1 MEHPETLHPHEFQH
15 TIVSLYGDRG
25 AVWLQ
30 RLPTLIDE
38 CEARWSIAV
47 GPPLPGLT
55 YNYVAPATGLDGAG
69 LILKLGVPNPEL
81 LSEIDAL
88 RFYQGRGCVRLLA
101 WDREVGALL
110 LERLQPGTPLSRLC
124 PGYDERATSIAA
136 GVMRALWRPA
146 PEEHAFVT
154 VGRWAA
160 GFQRLRAR
168 FDGET
173 GPLPE
178 GRVRQAEQIFA
189 DLLASAAEPTLLHGD
204 LHHDNILDAGHG
216 TWRAIDPK
224 GVVGEPAYEVGA
236 LLRNPFPALLS
247 WPQPERILA
256 RRLDQL
262 SAELGLDR
270 QRLLDW
276 ALAQAVLS
284 AWWCVEDRVPCL
296 EGALACAEL
305 LAGLQGSR
313 TAA

>member
-1 MEHPETLHPHEFQH
+1 MEQPATLHQHEFEQ

-25 AVWLQ
+25 AAWLQ
-30 RLPTLIDE
+30 GLSSLIAG

-47 GPPLPGLT
+47 GMPLPHLT
-55 YNYVAPATGLDGAG
+55 YNYVAPATGPDGTAQ
-69 LILKLGVPNPEL
+69 ILKLGVPNPEL

-88 RFYQGRGCVRLLA
+88 RFYRGRGCVRLLA
-101 WDREVGALL
+101 WDTGVGALL
-110 LERLQPGTPLSRLC
+110 LERLLPGTPLSRLC
-124 PGYDERATSIAA
+124 PGDDERATSAAA

-146 PEEHAFVT
+146 PAVHNFPT

-168 FDGET
+168 FEGGT

-178 GRVRQAEQIFA
+178 ARVRQAEQIFA
-189 DLLASAAEPTLLHGD
+189 DLLASAGEPVLLHGD
-204 LHHDNILDAGHG
+204 LHHDNILDAGCG

-247 WPQPERILA
+247 WPHPERILA
-256 RRLDQL
+256 RRLAQL

-270 QRLLDW
+270 QRLLEW

-284 AWWCVEDRVPCL
+284 AWWCVEDRVPCM
-296 EGALACAEL
+296 EGALACADL
-305 LAGLQGSR
+305 LAGLGSH
-313 TAA
+313 